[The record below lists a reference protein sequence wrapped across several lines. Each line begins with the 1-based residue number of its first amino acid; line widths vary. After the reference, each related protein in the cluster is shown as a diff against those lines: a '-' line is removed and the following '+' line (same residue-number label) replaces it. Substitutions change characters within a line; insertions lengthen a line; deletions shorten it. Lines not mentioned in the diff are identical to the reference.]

1 VINSQT
7 KLSLDLDWL
16 SRLIKLYFAT
26 IKPQS
31 LTCKW
36 IVDRMIDMSFKFKIV
51 SPDLTVYEGQVTE
64 VVMTTVAGQQSIL
77 SNHWDSIMELE
88 VGVISI
94 FLNNGDKDEVPLRV
108 AINAGV
114 ATFQNNTL
122 QISTIEGEMLSGRK
136 PDLKLF
142 PNSLIQKDAEV
153 EAQIKRALEQGGVYK
168 SDIAAYNSLMSEE
181 RMAKVQLLQEMI
193 SGK

>member
-1 VINSQT
+1 MPFN
-7 KLSLDLDWL
+7 L
-16 SRLIKLYFAT
+16 
-26 IKPQS
+26 
-31 LTCKW
+31 
-36 IVDRMIDMSFKFKIV
+36 KIV

-64 VVMTTVAGQQSIL
+64 AVMTTTSGQQSIL

-88 VGVISI
+88 VGFISV
-94 FLNNGDKDEVPLRV
+94 FVNGDEVDPIRV

-122 QISTIEGEMLSGRK
+122 LISTIEGEILNGRK

-142 PNSLIQKDAEV
+142 PNSIVQKDEAVEAEIQK
-153 EAQIKRALEQGGVYK
+153 ALQQGGVYK
-168 SDIAAYNSLMSEE
+168 SDVAAFNSLMSEE

>member
-1 VINSQT
+1 
-7 KLSLDLDWL
+7 
-16 SRLIKLYFAT
+16 
-26 IKPQS
+26 
-31 LTCKW
+31 
-36 IVDRMIDMSFKFKIV
+36 MSFNLKIV
-51 SPDLTVYEGQVTE
+51 SPDLTVYEGSVSE
-64 VVMTTVAGQQSIL
+64 AVMTTTSGQQSIL

-88 VGVISI
+88 VGFISI
-94 FLNNGDKDEVPLRV
+94 YLKSEDKDQEPLRV

-122 QISTIEGEMLSGRK
+122 LISTIEGEMLNGRK

-142 PNSLIQKDAEV
+142 PNSIVQKDEAV
-153 EAQIKRALEQGGVYK
+153 ETEIKKALELGGVYK
-168 SDIAAYNSLMSEE
+168 SDIAAFNSLLSEE

>member
-1 VINSQT
+1 
-7 KLSLDLDWL
+7 
-16 SRLIKLYFAT
+16 
-26 IKPQS
+26 
-31 LTCKW
+31 
-36 IVDRMIDMSFKFKIV
+36 MSFNLKIV
-51 SPDLTVYEGQVTE
+51 SPDLTVYQGQVTE
-64 VVMTTVAGQQSIL
+64 AVMTTSSGQQSIL

-88 VGVISI
+88 VGFISV
-94 FLNNGDKDEVPLRV
+94 FVDGSEVDPIRI

-122 QISTIEGEMLSGRK
+122 LISTIEGEILNGRK

-142 PNSLIQKDAEV
+142 PSSIVQKDEV
-153 EAQIKRALEQGGVYK
+153 VETEIKKALEQGGIYK
-168 SDIAAYNSLMSEE
+168 SDIAAFNSLMSEE

>member
-1 VINSQT
+1 
-7 KLSLDLDWL
+7 
-16 SRLIKLYFAT
+16 
-26 IKPQS
+26 
-31 LTCKW
+31 
-36 IVDRMIDMSFKFKIV
+36 MSFKLKIV
-51 SPDLTVYEGQVTE
+51 SPDQITYEGQVAE
-64 VVMTTVAGQQSIL
+64 VLMTTASGQQSVL

-94 FLNNGDKDEVPLRV
+94 FLKQGDKDEVPKRV

-114 ATFQNNTL
+114 ATFQNNCL
-122 QISTIEGEMLSGRK
+122 QVSTIEGELLSGRK

-142 PNSLIQKDAEV
+142 PNSIIKKDELV
-153 EAQIKRALEQGGVYK
+153 EAEIKKALQQGGVYK
-168 SDIAAYNSLMSEE
+168 SDLAAFNSLMSEE

>member
-1 VINSQT
+1 
-7 KLSLDLDWL
+7 
-16 SRLIKLYFAT
+16 
-26 IKPQS
+26 
-31 LTCKW
+31 
-36 IVDRMIDMSFKFKIV
+36 MSFNLKIV

-64 VVMTTVAGQQSIL
+64 AVMTTTSGQQSIL

-88 VGVISI
+88 VGFISI
-94 FLNNGDKDEVPLRV
+94 YVNGGETDPIRV

-122 QISTIEGEMLSGRK
+122 LISTIEGEKLNGRK

-142 PNSLIQKDAEV
+142 PNSIVQKDEAVEAEIQK
-153 EAQIKRALEQGGVYK
+153 ALEQGGVYK
-168 SDIAAYNSLMSEE
+168 SDLAAFNSLMSEE

>member
-1 VINSQT
+1 
-7 KLSLDLDWL
+7 
-16 SRLIKLYFAT
+16 
-26 IKPQS
+26 
-31 LTCKW
+31 
-36 IVDRMIDMSFKFKIV
+36 MSFNLKIV
-51 SPDLTVYEGQVTE
+51 SPDQTVYHGQVAE
-64 VVMTTVAGQQSIL
+64 AVMTTTSGQQSIL

-88 VGVISI
+88 VGFISVFI
-94 FLNNGDKDEVPLRV
+94 NGGEVDPIRI

-122 QISTIEGEMLSGRK
+122 LISTIEAEILNGRK

-142 PNSLIQKDAEV
+142 PSSIVQKDEAV
-153 EAQIKRALEQGGVYK
+153 EAEIKKALEQGGVYK
-168 SDIAAYNSLMSEE
+168 SDVAAFNSLMSEE